1 MPTHSR
7 TLLVGLLGALA
18 LGSSACGGARRVETA
33 PVAAVGPL
41 ATKPSELG
49 AAGAKARARADSLRN
64 PYTQADIDFMS
75 GMIHH
80 HAQAILISKWA
91 PANGASPAVLRLTGR
106 IINAQT
112 DEIALM
118 QTWLEDRNQVP
129 PKVDSLGTVVMD
141 HGAGGHGA
149 HGGHG
154 GMMPGMLDQAQL
166 DSLQAARGKDFDILF
181 LRYMIQ
187 HHRGAITMVNTLLG
201 SQGAAQNQLVF
212 KFAADVSVDQT
223 TEVRRMMTMLLE
235 LGVMPDGD

>member
-1 MPTHSR
+1 MSR
-7 TLLVGLLGALA
+7 RLHALSVATVALLLT
-18 LGSSACGGARRVETA
+18 ACGGARSAASTA

-49 AAGAKARARADSLRN
+49 AEGAKARARADSIRM

-91 PANGASPAVLRLTGR
+91 PTRGASDELLRLTGR

-118 QTWLEDRNQVP
+118 SGWLIDRNQTP
-129 PKVDSLGTVVMD
+129 PAIDSLGNVAMD
-141 HGAGGHGA
+141 HNAMGG

-154 GMMPGMLDQAQL
+154 GHGSSMPGMLSQAQL
-166 DSLQAARGKDFDILF
+166 DSLDAARGKDFDILF

-187 HHRGAITMVNTLLG
+187 HHRGAITMVETLLA
-201 SQGAAQNQLVF
+201 SHGAAQNQLVF
-212 KFAADVSVDQT
+212 KFAADVAVDQN
-223 TEVRRMMTMLLE
+223 TEVRRMMTMLIAR
-235 LGVMPDGD
+235 GVMPDGD

>member
-1 MPTHSR
+1 MSR
-7 TLLVGLLGALA
+7 RLHALA
-18 LGSSACGGARRVETA
+18 LTTLALLLTACGGARAATSTA

-41 ATKPSELG
+41 ATKKSELG
-49 AAGAKARARADSLRN
+49 AEGAKARARADSIRM

-91 PANGASPAVLRLTGR
+91 PTRGASDELLRLTGR

-118 QTWLEDRNQVP
+118 SGWLIDRNQTP
-129 PKVDSLGTVVMD
+129 PAIDSLGNVAMD
-141 HGAGGHGA
+141 HNAMGG

-154 GMMPGMLDQAQL
+154 SQGASMPGMLSQPQL
-166 DSLQAARGKDFDILF
+166 DSLDAARGKDFDILF

-187 HHRGAITMVNTLLG
+187 HHRGAITMVETLLA
-201 SQGAAQNQLVF
+201 SHGAAQNQLVF
-212 KFAADVSVDQT
+212 KFAADVAVDQN
-223 TEVRRMMTMLLE
+223 TEVRRMMTMLIAR
-235 LGVMPDGD
+235 GVMPDGD